1 MLDVVSDVEVDGD
14 VGADAGGPVL
24 PDVGL
29 GHLHDG
35 EGGDVLSHPGPS
47 PEHRAPVLR
56 LPVRGR
62 AAQTGIVRR
71 LGLAPLPPACFF
83 CWILLLLHCTK

>member
-14 VGADAGGPVL
+14 VGAHTGGPVL

-35 EGGDVLSHPGPS
+35 EGGDVLGHPGPA
-47 PEHRAPVLR
+47 PEHCAPVLR
-56 LPVRGR
+56 LPVKGR
-62 AAQTGIVRR
+62 PAQTRIVRR
-71 LGLAPLPPACFF
+71 LDLSPSPKACFDSIF
-83 CWILLLLHCTK
+83 